1 MRWSA
6 PESTSKE
13 YDVPNRNQNQGSQE
27 NAGQGRGRGFAGMDA
42 EQQRRIASAGGRAA
56 HASGHAH
63 EFTSEEAREAGRKG
77 GEVRSQRGR
86 ASGTAAMVEGDI
98 QGIDNPGATD
108 GQRAPR

>member
-1 MRWSA
+1 M
-6 PESTSKE
+6 
-13 YDVPNRNQNQGSQE
+13 PNRNQNQGSQE

-86 ASGTAAMVEGDI
+86 ASGTATMVERDVQDTGNS
-98 QGIDNPGATD
+98 GGTD
-108 GQRAPR
+108 GQGAPR

>member
-1 MRWSA
+1 M
-6 PESTSKE
+6 
-13 YDVPNRNQNQGSQE
+13 PNRNQNQGSQE

-77 GEVRSQRGR
+77 GMASHRRRRQMMDNSGDAARTEGNAEMSDERDSGDRG
-86 ASGTAAMVEGDI
+86 EQI
-98 QGIDNPGATD
+98 Q
-108 GQRAPR
+108 

>member
-1 MRWSA
+1 M
-6 PESTSKE
+6 
-13 YDVPNRNQNQGSQE
+13 PNRNQNQDNQA
-27 NAGQGRGRGFAGMDA
+27 NAGLGRGRGFAGMDA

-77 GEVRSQRGR
+77 GEVRSQRSR
-86 ASGTAAMVEGDI
+86 AND
-98 QGIDNPGATD
+98 GATMGERDVPGGGNDGSLD